1 MRFTE
6 AVRLAFQT
14 IRSQKL
20 KSVFSI
26 IGVFIGVM
34 FLIAVVSVV
43 QGMNRYMTDKFAGTL
58 LGVNTFRLRQF
69 PDVQIGNVTDSMWR
83 TWLRRP
89 RVTYEDAQAVMRGVT
104 VPVLAAWESSTRAA
118 LVAGRRQVKDVQVTA
133 ATDLYFEIRS
143 LVLEEGR
150 AFTAQEVQTGVPVL
164 VLGHDLAD
172 KLFEGQDPIGSE
184 VKIFD
189 LPYRVIGVVE
199 KQGNLF
205 GLSLDKFAV
214 APASAPLK
222 RFVNPPRVVDALA
235 VKAGSQPEM
244 RQAMAQAE
252 AVMRSRRHLR
262 PREGNDFAMET
273 ADEVLDFWG
282 KISRVL
288 FVALPGLVAVS
299 LVVGG
304 IVIMNIMLMAVAER
318 TREIGIRKALGAR
331 RSDILRQ
338 FLVEATTLATVGAA
352 GGVALGVVVV
362 MVIAA
367 MISGI
372 NKSVSNIFESIAPRT
387 FLVWRF
393 FQAGVNVS
401 DGSDEN
407 SPWRRNPEIVGAE
420 ADRIALLP
428 SVRFVTRREESS
440 ATVEFGDLR
449 LESVQISGLSAQWV
463 EVNGGD
469 VYPGRTFSRLE
480 DLANAP
486 VAVINRK
493 LEDQLFRGRDPIGHT
508 IHIAGVPF
516 TVIGVYT
523 PPPSLFSGSTPPFVG
538 VPHGAFVKHVPY
550 LKGWMRLAV
559 APAPAYTQQEAMD
572 EVVATLRS
580 LRGLKPAQENN
591 FSIVTQDKLLDSWNK
606 VTGMFFLVM
615 LVLSSI
621 GLMVGGVGVVA
632 IMMISVTERT
642 REIGIR
648 KALGATRRAIL
659 WQFLVEASTLTLVGG
674 AVGMLAGGVLAFV
687 ISQVTPIPAN
697 VPLWSIVAALAAS
710 ALTGVGFGLYPAS
723 RAARLD
729 PVEALRYE

>member
-83 TWLRRP
+83 SWLRRP
-89 RVTYEDAQAVMRGVT
+89 RVTYEDAQAVMRGVR
-104 VPVLAAWESSTRAA
+104 VPVLAAWESSTRAK
-118 LVAGRRQVKDVQVTA
+118 LVAGRREAKDVQVTA

-143 LVLEEGR
+143 LALEEGR
-150 AFTAQEVQTGVPVL
+150 AFTAQEVQAGVPVL

-172 KLFEGQDPIGSE
+172 KLFEGQDAIGAE

-244 RQAMAQAE
+244 RKAMEQAE

-262 PREGNDFAMET
+262 PREANDFAMET

-352 GGVALGVVVV
+352 GGVALGVGLAAVV
-362 MVIAA
+362 AA
-367 MISGI
+367 TTPLPAA
-372 NKSVSNIFESIAPRT
+372 VATWSIVVGV
-387 FLVWRF
+387 LLG
-393 FQAGVNVS
+393 AGV
-401 DGSDEN
+401 G
-407 SPWRRNPEIVGAE
+407 I
-420 ADRIALLP
+420 
-428 SVRFVTRREESS
+428 
-440 ATVEFGDLR
+440 
-449 LESVQISGLSAQWV
+449 
-463 EVNGGD
+463 
-469 VYPGRTFSRLE
+469 
-480 DLANAP
+480 
-486 VAVINRK
+486 
-493 LEDQLFRGRDPIGHT
+493 
-508 IHIAGVPF
+508 IAGV
-516 TVIGVYT
+516 
-523 PPPSLFSGSTPPFVG
+523 
-538 VPHGAFVKHVPY
+538 
-550 LKGWMRLAV
+550 
-559 APAPAYTQQEAMD
+559 
-572 EVVATLRS
+572 
-580 LRGLKPAQENN
+580 
-591 FSIVTQDKLLDSWNK
+591 
-606 VTGMFFLVM
+606 
-615 LVLSSI
+615 
-621 GLMVGGVGVVA
+621 
-632 IMMISVTERT
+632 
-642 REIGIR
+642 
-648 KALGATRRAIL
+648 
-659 WQFLVEASTLTLVGG
+659 
-674 AVGMLAGGVLAFV
+674 
-687 ISQVTPIPAN
+687 
-697 VPLWSIVAALAAS
+697 
-710 ALTGVGFGLYPAS
+710 YPAA

-729 PVEALRYE
+729 PIAALRHET